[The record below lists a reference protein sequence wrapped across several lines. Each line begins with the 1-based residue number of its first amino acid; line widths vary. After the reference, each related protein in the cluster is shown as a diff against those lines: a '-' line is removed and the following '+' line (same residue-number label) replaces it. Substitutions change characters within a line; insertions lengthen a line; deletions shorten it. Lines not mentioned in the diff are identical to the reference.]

1 MSSQYTLGI
10 VISLEGL
17 AVNAVYQNY
26 LVFDFEFTT
35 HDTIYGRPRGFFQ
48 EVIEVG
54 AVLVLLP
61 GFQTEWR
68 YQTFVKPRIF
78 PKLSDA
84 CKNITMIQQED
95 VNGGIPLADMLDKLA
110 AVYKPGETGL
120 VAWGESDREVIA
132 DNCAKYKIPCPF
144 QWSDYIDLA
153 VEYKKFYKHERRL
166 SLKHA
171 IDERGIE
178 RKGFYHLALDDAE
191 NTALL
196 LERMLS
202 EGWTRS

>member
-1 MSSQYTLGI
+1 MTSRF
-10 VISLEGL
+10 E
-17 AVNAVYQNY
+17 NY

-35 HDTIYGRPRGFFQ
+35 HDTPIGRPRGFFQ
-48 EVIEVG
+48 EIIEVG
-54 AVLVLLP
+54 AVLMAMP
-61 GFQTEWR
+61 DYNIIDR

-78 PKLSDA
+78 PKLSPI
-84 CKNITMIQQED
+84 CKEITMIAQED
-95 VNGGIPLADMLDKLA
+95 VDKGIALSDMLDKLSELY
-110 AVYKPGETGL
+110 VKGKTGL

-132 DNCAKYKIPCPF
+132 DNCKRYKIDCPF
-144 QWSDYIDLA
+144 NWNDYVDLSN
-153 VEYKKFYKHERRL
+153 EYKKFYGHPRRI

-196 LERMLS
+196 AMRMLS
-202 EGWTRS
+202 EGWVAANDNKPAE

>member
-1 MSSQYTLGI
+1 MSAGYSK
-10 VISLEGL
+10 
-17 AVNAVYQNY
+17 Y

-35 HDTIYGRPRGFFQ
+35 HDTVFGRPRGFFQ

-54 AVLVLLP
+54 AVLVAP
-61 GFQTEWR
+61 PDWQTQWQ

-78 PKLSDA
+78 PKLSEA

-95 VNGGIPLADMLDKLA
+95 VNQGISLEETLNRLAEA
-110 AVYKPGETGL
+110 YRPGETGL
-120 VAWGESDREVIA
+120 VAWGNSDRDVVA
-132 DNCAKYKIPCPF
+132 DNCARYKIPCPF
-144 QWSDYIDLA
+144 DWRDYIDLA
-153 VEYKKFYKHERRL
+153 VEYKLFYHHERRL

-191 NTALL
+191 NTALIL
-196 LERMLS
+196 AAMTAA
-202 EGWTRS
+202 GWLPGQADGR

>member
-1 MSSQYTLGI
+1 MAI
-10 VISLEGL
+10 P
-17 AVNAVYQNY
+17 ANF

-35 HDTIYGRPRGFFQ
+35 HDTIFGRPRGFFQ

-54 AVLVLLP
+54 AVLLTLP
-61 GFQTEWR
+61 DYSTDWR

-78 PKLSDA
+78 PKLSEA

-95 VNGGIPLADMLDKLA
+95 VNQGIPLQDMLAKLA
-110 AVYKPGETGL
+110 EPYQPGKTAL
-120 VAWGESDREVIA
+120 VAWGNSDREVVA
-132 DNCAKYKIPCPF
+132 DNCSRYKIACPF
-144 QWSDYIDLA
+144 EWKDYIDLSA
-153 VEYKKFYKHERRL
+153 EYKNFYGHERRL

-171 IDERGIE
+171 VEERGIE

-196 LERMLS
+196 VMRMLQ
-202 EGWTRS
+202 EGWKPFGRD

>member
-1 MSSQYTLGI
+1 MSTG
-10 VISLEGL
+10 
-17 AVNAVYQNY
+17 YQKY

-35 HDTIYGRPRGFFQ
+35 HDTIFGRPRGFFQ

-54 AVLVLLP
+54 AILVEVP
-61 GFQTEWR
+61 TFEISWR

-78 PKLSDA
+78 PKLSEA
-84 CKNITMIQQED
+84 CKNITMISQED
-95 VNGGIPLADMLDKLA
+95 VNGGIPLADMLKELA
-110 AVYKPGETGL
+110 AVYKPRETGL
-120 VAWGESDREVIA
+120 VAWGESDREVVA
-132 DNCAKYKIPCPF
+132 DNCAKYKLPCPF
-144 QWSDYIDLA
+144 DWSDYIDLSA
-153 VEYKKFYKHERRL
+153 QYKSFYGHPRRL

-196 LERMLS
+196 LQRMVG
-202 EGWTRS
+202 EGWLPPKQGK

>member
-1 MSSQYTLGI
+1 MAKLYSQ
-10 VISLEGL
+10 
-17 AVNAVYQNY
+17 Y

-54 AVLVLLP
+54 ALLAILP
-61 GFQTEWR
+61 DFRIDWR

-78 PKLSDA
+78 PKLSEA

-95 VNGGIPLADMLDKLA
+95 VNQGIALEEMLEKVA
-110 AVYKPGETGL
+110 AVYTPGQTGL
-120 VAWGESDREVIA
+120 VAWGNSDRDVVA
-132 DNCAKYKIPCPF
+132 DNCAKYKITCPF
-144 QWSDYIDLA
+144 DWSDYIDLSQ
-153 VEYKKFYKHERRL
+153 EYKVFYRHERRL

-171 IDERGIE
+171 VEERGIE

-191 NTALL
+191 NTALIVA
-196 LERMLS
+196 RMLT
-202 EGWTRS
+202 EGWQAS